1 MSRDVPKRRLGSILR
16 ERGVLAVEEAV
27 DIAFDICEAL
37 ANLHAQGMVHGG
49 LVPECILVPWP
60 RAAMTGTVEIFAV
73 AGHDETRGLSA
84 LTFDAPRGNVD
95 RAFAAPEQRTATA
108 TIDPRADIWAVGA
121 LLHRMLVGSTP
132 AGARW
137 PEGHDV
143 PSGLAHAIEA
153 CLAPRPDDR
162 PATIDD
168 VAGRIASFSSAP
180 AHCYCRLA
188 ERRALSVVPR
198 AAVTEP
204 KARDALGALDRLD
217 QAAIDRELAVGRPRA
232 PSVAVVAA
240 AAVAPRTT
248 IHPPESI
255 EVESLPPLWTL
266 GDEISEE
273 SVIYEPGPSGSAL
286 PSVVPV
292 QLSIPPA
299 TASPGRERP
308 YLGRHALVAYAV
320 ALMLSAVVGFH
331 FSRTQ
336 PTSTGASASEA
347 APPKALSALPPLPA
361 LQPVPAVEQV
371 TRAVAVAP
379 ATPAPAVATTPRNLP
394 DATPPPRQLRGV
406 RATLKASPRPQ
417 AEEREAEPPRAEDA
431 VLQDWARR

>member
-1 MSRDVPKRRLGSILR
+1 MPKRRLGSILR
-16 ERGVLAVEEAV
+16 ERGVLAVAEAV
-27 DIAFDICEAL
+27 DIAFDVCDAL
-37 ANLHAQGMVHGG
+37 SNVHAQGMVHGG

-73 AGHDETRGLSA
+73 ARRDETRGLAA

-95 RAFAAPEQRTATA
+95 RAFAAPEQRAATVA
-108 TIDPRADIWAVGA
+108 IDPRADIWAVGA
-121 LLHRMLVGSTP
+121 LLHRMLVGLTP

-143 PSGLAHAIEA
+143 PSGLAHAVEA
-153 CLAPRPDDR
+153 CLAPRPDER
-162 PATIDD
+162 PATIEDL
-168 VAGRIASFSSAP
+168 AARIASFSSAP
-180 AHCYCRLA
+180 AQCYSRLA

-198 AAVTEP
+198 GSVTDPRAIE
-204 KARDALGALDRLD
+204 ALGALNRLD
-217 QAAIDRELAVGRPRA
+217 QAAIDREVAVVRPRA

-240 AAVAPRTT
+240 VRPRTT
-248 IHPPESI
+248 IHPTRSI

-273 SVIYEPGPSGSAL
+273 SVVYEPGPSGSAF

-292 QLSIPPA
+292 QLSIPPS
-299 TASPGRERP
+299 TPGALRERP
-308 YLGRHALVAYAV
+308 YLGRRALLAYAA
-320 ALMLSAVVGFH
+320 ALTLSAVVGFH
-331 FSRTQ
+331 SSRTQ
-336 PTSTGASASEA
+336 STSASAA
-347 APPKALSALPPLPA
+347 TPPQALSALPPLPA
-361 LQPVPAVEQV
+361 PPPAPEAEKPPARV
-371 TRAVAVAP
+371 VAVVP
-379 ATPAPAVATTPRNLP
+379 ETPAPAIATTPRNLP
-394 DATPPPRQLRGV
+394 DAAPPPRQLRAV